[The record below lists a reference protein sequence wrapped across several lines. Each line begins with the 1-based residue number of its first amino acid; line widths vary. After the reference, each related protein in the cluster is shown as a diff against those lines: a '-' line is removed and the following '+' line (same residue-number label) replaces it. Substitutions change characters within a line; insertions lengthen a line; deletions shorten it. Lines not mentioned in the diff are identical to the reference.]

1 MNLLFTLASL
11 ALRIVSLAMLAYCVM
26 SFIMP
31 GSSLYDRLANLV
43 DPILRPVRIRLYR
56 WFPSLRRMPVDFSP
70 LAVWLL
76 IDVAG
81 WVLSLLRRLF

>member
-1 MNLLFTLASL
+1 MSLLFNLAHL
-11 ALRIVSLAMLAYCVM
+11 ALRLISLAMMVYCVM

-31 GSSLYDRLANLV
+31 GSSLYYRLASYV
-43 DPILRPVRIRLYR
+43 DPILRPVRFRLYR

-81 WVLSLLRRLF
+81 WLLNLLRRLF